1 MGDSVISIFP
11 ISAQDAEAAALITLH
26 LAGMHAHS
34 PPDAVFA
41 VDLAGYVDPDLTLWG
56 AFIDGRLAGMVA
68 LRRLDGALGEI
79 KSMRTHPD
87 FLRRGVAQ
95 ALLDHLIEEARNM
108 GVARLALETGS
119 GLAFNPALTLYRR
132 RGFRDA
138 EAFGDYQKSM
148 FNQFLE
154 LNIV

>member
-1 MGDSVISIFP
+1 MSIAP
-11 ISAQDAEAAALITLH
+11 ISAHDAEVAALIRLH

-41 VDLAGYVDPDLTLWG
+41 VDLAGYADPALTLWG
-56 AFIDGRLAGMVA
+56 AFIDDRLAGMVA

-87 FLRRGVAQ
+87 FLRRGVAR
-95 ALLDHLIEEARNM
+95 ALLDHLIDEARDM
-108 GVARLALETGS
+108 GVTRLALETGS
-119 GLAFNPALTLYRR
+119 GLAFDPALTLYRR
-132 RGFRDA
+132 RGFTDA
-138 EAFGDYQKSM
+138 EAFGDYNKSA

-154 LNIV
+154 LNLI

>member
-1 MGDSVISIFP
+1 MISIAP
-11 ISAQDAEAAALITLH
+11 ISAHEAEVAALITRH

-41 VDLAGYVDPDLTLWG
+41 VDLAGYADPALTLWG
-56 AFIDGRLAGMVA
+56 ACIDGRLAGMVA

-108 GVARLALETGS
+108 GVTRLALETGS
-119 GLAFNPALTLYRR
+119 GPAFDPALTLYRR
-132 RGFRDA
+132 RGFTDA
-138 EAFGDYQKSM
+138 EAFGDYKKSA

-154 LNIV
+154 LNLI